1 MEPNEKLLHSKENSK
16 QNEKKKKLPLEGD
29 KIFANDVTDKE
40 LISKMQK

>member
-1 MEPNEKLLHSKENSK
+1 MKSFCTAKKIANKM
-16 QNEKKKKLPLEGD
+16 KKKKLPLEGD